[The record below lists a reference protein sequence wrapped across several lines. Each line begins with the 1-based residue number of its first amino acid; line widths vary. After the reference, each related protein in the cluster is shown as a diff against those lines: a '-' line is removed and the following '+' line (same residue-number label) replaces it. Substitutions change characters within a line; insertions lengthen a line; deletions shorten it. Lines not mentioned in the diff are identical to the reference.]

1 MISNKKRKVISS
13 SISQLLQLLLDKES
27 NGVYVLLILIK
38 QPLPMPNQTF
48 RTRKKVMLIK
58 LDSSLLLMSN
68 KSESLIKIY
77 LKFKI

>member
-1 MISNKKRKVISS
+1 
-13 SISQLLQLLLDKES
+13 
-27 NGVYVLLILIK
+27 
-38 QPLPMPNQTF
+38 MPNQTF